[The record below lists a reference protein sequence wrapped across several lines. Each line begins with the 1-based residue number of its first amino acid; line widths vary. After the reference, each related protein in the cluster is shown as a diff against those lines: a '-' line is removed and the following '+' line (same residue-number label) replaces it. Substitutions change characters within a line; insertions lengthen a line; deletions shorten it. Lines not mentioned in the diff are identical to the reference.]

1 MLPGAPTA
9 DQSETSK
16 VHDTR
21 RNTTDLGTLLIVP
34 LVILAC
40 GHMLSN
46 LVRTLPAVA
55 VDVMAPDLH
64 SNSHD
69 IASLTAAYHLAFAV
83 CQLPIGAALDRFSVR
98 AVAITLFIGT
108 LAGSI
113 FAALSSGPLSFLAAQ
128 ILLGVATSGML
139 MCPMTLAARR
149 LSPVK
154 FGLWSG
160 IILSLGNS
168 GMLLSASPLA
178 WVVDYF
184 GWRAGFWIA
193 AVLSCAIGFS
203 VMIYV
208 PADRPQAPKIS
219 APLREMIE
227 VVRLAAAPSLRGII
241 AIAFVSI
248 AVVLVLRGLWA
259 GPWLMDIKGLS
270 RLDAGNILFLFT
282 LALIGGPFLAGA
294 LDRKLGRRRELVAA
308 SHLSAAAILLLIA
321 AGAPGYAIANAFGL
335 SQMPVRYDS
344 VLLVTLGLVISSQP
358 LIFAMARQV
367 VTVENTGKALSA
379 VNLSLFLGTAVM
391 QSATDPIAA
400 KWGLPAVMLF
410 MAATLAV
417 GTVAFTYFTRTTR
430 PGPDSF
436 S

>member
-1 MLPGAPTA
+1 M
-9 DQSETSK
+9 
-16 VHDTR
+16 HDIR

-69 IASLTAAYHLAFAV
+69 IASLTAAYHLAFAA
-83 CQLPIGAALDRFSVR
+83 CQLPVGAALDRFSVR
-98 AVAITLFIGT
+98 AVALTLFAGT
-108 LAGSI
+108 LAGSV
-113 FAALSSGPLSFLAAQ
+113 FAALSSGPLGFLGAQ
-128 ILLGVATSGML
+128 IVLGMATSGML

-178 WVVDYF
+178 WVVENF
-184 GWRAGFWIA
+184 GWRTGFWIA
-193 AVLSCAIGFS
+193 AILSCAIALAVS
-203 VMIYV
+203 ICV

-227 VVRLAAAPSLRGII
+227 VVRLAAAPSLRGIV

-270 RLDAGNILFLFT
+270 RMDAGNVLFLFT

-294 LDRKLGRRRELVAA
+294 LDRRWGRRRELVAA
-308 SHLSAAAILLLIA
+308 SHLGAAVTLLLIA
-321 AGAPGYAIANAFGL
+321 TGAPGYAVADWFGV
-335 SQMPVRYDS
+335 SQMPVQYDS
-344 VLLVTLGLVISSQP
+344 VLLIVLGLVISSQP

-367 VTVENTGKALSA
+367 VAVENTGKALSA

-400 KWGLPAVMLF
+400 RWGLPAVMLF
-410 MAATLAV
+410 MAAALAA
-417 GTVAFTYFTRTTR
+417 GTVAFIYLTR
-430 PGPDSF
+430 PAQARA
-436 S
+436 